1 MSFLFW
7 FRPGH
12 ISPCRRRGA
21 RRRPATRVPTLELL
35 EDRSLPSLF
44 GPPTL
49 FRAGSEP
56 LDVAVGDFNGDGIP
70 DLVVTNVLGGKVS
83 VLLGDGHGGFGK
95 ATSFTVGQFP
105 EAVAVGDLNGDGV
118 PDLAVANQALS
129 LAGTSGSVSV
139 LLGNGHGGFSPAVNI
154 PLQVGASPN
163 CVVVGNFTSPGTLDI
178 AVGEDN
184 GTVDVLLGTGTGTFR
199 TPSTYTVS
207 PVAIRALAVG
217 DFNGDGRPDLVTANS
232 TFGTGSSV
240 TVLLGMGSGAFGNR
254 TTYLVGKEPAS
265 VAVGDFN
272 GDGIP
277 DLAVANA
284 GDGSVSVL
292 LGDGHGGFS
301 PAASSP
307 FPVGAYP
314 NSVAVADFNR
324 DGIPDLAVANWGGH
338 SVSVLLGDGHGGFSP
353 AAGSPFP
360 IGSAVGPAH
369 LAVGD
374 FNGDGAP
381 DVVATSPINPISTV
395 EVLLN
400 QTPVTTTSVASSTSP
415 AVAGQLVTY
424 TATVTAAVP
433 GQPVTPTGLVTFT
446 DGSTVLGSGT
456 LDGADQASF
465 STLAAGTGYHAI
477 TAVYQ
482 GDPNFTGSTSPPLN
496 QLVNRGTTTTL
507 LSASAGPALAGQP
520 VVLTALVSPD
530 YPTTGKP
537 TGTVV
542 FLDRVVETPTILGTA
557 TLSGG
562 VATLTTAALA
572 PGSHSLSAVYAGD
585 NNFTGSTAAV
595 LAETI
600 DNPAPVL
607 RGLDTTAL
615 PEGSAGFTLTL
626 NGTGFLGSSVVQW
639 NGTPLTATAASG
651 TQIQVLVPAAL
662 LADEGTAQVTV
673 TNPGPGGGPSLPQT
687 FAITDALLAASG
699 ANISVLGNKSFS
711 GAVATFTDVNPQ
723 ATAAEFKAIIV
734 WDDQT
739 ADFGTVSGPDA
750 NGVFT
755 VSGSHTFATFSNVHT
770 VAVTIYDK
778 GGNTAAVRD
787 NIIDPPGPPD
797 LLPPA
802 GGNPGAAAPPGV
814 DPPGL
819 GRSHH
824 RRHGGRHQP
833 TGAHAKRHQKPHR
846 ANEASVAGH
855 NPRP

>member
-1 MSFLFW
+1 MSLLFW
-7 FRPGH
+7 LRPGH
-12 ISPCRRRGA
+12 TSPYRRRGA
-21 RRRPATRVPTLELL
+21 RRRPATCVPTLDLL
-35 EDRSLPSLF
+35 EDRFLPSLL

-49 FRAGSEP
+49 FRAGTTPSA
-56 LDVAVGDFNGDGIP
+56 VAVGDFNGDGIP
-70 DLVVTNVLGGKVS
+70 DLVVTNLLAGKVS

-95 ATSFTVGQFP
+95 ATSFSVGQVP
-105 EAVAVGDLNGDGV
+105 EAVAVGDFNGDGV
-118 PDLAVANQALS
+118 PDLAVANQTQ
-129 LAGTSGSVSV
+129 GTSGSVSV
-139 LLGNGHGGFSPAVNI
+139 LLGNGHGGFSPAVNY
-154 PLQVGASPN
+154 PLPVGSAPFSL
-163 CVVVGNFTSPGTLDI
+163 VAGNFNSPGTLDL
-178 AVGEDN
+178 AVGESN
-184 GTVDVLLGTGTGTFR
+184 GTVDVLLGTGTGTFGGP
-199 TPSTYTVS
+199 TTYAVS

-217 DFNGDGRPDLVTANS
+217 DFNGDGIPDLVTANS

-240 TVLLGMGSGAFGNR
+240 SVLLGTGFGTFGNP
-254 TTYLVGKEPAS
+254 TTYLVGKDPAS

-277 DLAVANA
+277 DLAVANSR
-284 GDGSVSVL
+284 DGTVSVL

-307 FPVGAYP
+307 FPVGADP
-314 NSVAVADFNR
+314 LSVAVGDFNR
-324 DGIPDLAVANWGGH
+324 DGIPDLAVANYLSH

-353 AAGSPFP
+353 AASSPFP
-360 IGSAVGPAH
+360 IGTSVGPES

-381 DVVATSPINPISTV
+381 DVVTTSPASSISTV

-400 QTPVTTTSVASSTSP
+400 QTPVTTTSVASGASP

-433 GQPVTPTGLVTFT
+433 GQPVTPTGHVTFK

-456 LDGADQASF
+456 LDGTGQASL

-496 QLVNRGTTTTL
+496 QLVNRGATTTL
-507 LSASAGPALAGQP
+507 LSASASPALAGQP

-530 YPTTGKP
+530 YPTTGTP

-542 FLDRVVETPTILGTA
+542 FLDSVVGTPTILGTA

-562 VATLTTAALA
+562 VASLTTAALA

-585 NNFTGSTAAV
+585 DNFTGSTAAV

-607 RGLDTTAL
+607 RSLDTTAQ

-651 TQIQVLVPAAL
+651 TQIQVMVPAAL

-687 FAITDALLAASG
+687 FAITDAPLAASG

-711 GAVATFTDVNPQ
+711 GVVATFRDVNPR
-723 ATAAEFKAIIV
+723 ATAAEFMAIIV

-739 ADFGTVSGPDA
+739 ASFGIVSGPDA

-755 VSGSHTFATFSNVHT
+755 VSGSHTFATFNNVHP

-778 GGNTAAVRD
+778 GGNTTAVSD
-787 NIIDPPGPPD
+787 NIIDPPGPPAP
-797 LLPPA
+797 LPPA
-802 GGNPGAAAPPGV
+802 GGDPAAAAPPGV
-814 DPPGL
+814 DPPVIVQK
-819 GRSHH
+819 HH
-824 RRHGGRHQP
+824 RRHGGRHRP
-833 TGAHAKRHQKPHR
+833 TGAHAKRHQKPDR
-846 ANEASVAGH
+846 ANEGSDSG
-855 NPRP
+855 NKPCP